1 MENSIPHQ
9 NLFVELLITYM
20 PIVTLFLG
28 AILGFLFSLWKDK
41 INEDRKKDKEKKDL
55 ALKNLEE
62 IFTCVSDMNV
72 SAFRT
77 YTDLLSNKE
86 NGEHDY
92 SKKVSF
98 KIRSFFPNLQ
108 KEYDEYIKIF
118 MEFKTIQIKLYEKQN
133 TSNRDERMK
142 FEELSELF
150 ANKSQKLLTCIIDE
164 TKYYK

>member
-1 MENSIPHQ
+1 MENNIQQPS
-9 NLFVELLITYM
+9 LLVELLITYM

-41 INEDRKKDKEKKDL
+41 INEDRKKEKEKKEL

-62 IFTCVSDMNV
+62 IFMNLSDMNV

-77 YTDLLSNKE
+77 YIDLLANKE

-92 SKKVSF
+92 SKKISF
-98 KIRSFFPNLQ
+98 KIRSFFPNIQ
-108 KEYDEYIKIF
+108 KEYDEYLKVFI
-118 MEFKTIQIKLYEKQN
+118 EFKTIQIKLYENQN
-133 TSNRDERMK
+133 TSNQSETIRFK
-142 FEELSELF
+142 ELSELF
-150 ANKSQKLLTCIIDE
+150 VNKSQKILTCIIDE